1 MKAKILREMSEEELK
16 KQYNDNLDALYKLRI
31 QKSLGQMENKKKIY
45 NLKKDI
51 ARILTI
57 LKEKG
62 YAIK

>member
-1 MKAKILREMSEEELK
+1 MKAKVLREMSEEELK
-16 KQYNDNLDALYKLRI
+16 KQYQDNLDALYKLRF

-51 ARILTI
+51 ARIITV

>member
-1 MKAKILREMSEEELK
+1 MKAKVLREMSVEELQ
-16 KQYNDNLDALYKLRI
+16 KQYKDNLDALYKLRF

-45 NLKKDI
+45 NIKKDI

>member
-1 MKAKILREMSEEELK
+1 MKAKVLREMSEEELK

-31 QKSLGQMENKKKIY
+31 QKSLGQLENKKKIY
-45 NLKKDI
+45 ILKKDN

>member
-1 MKAKILREMSEEELK
+1 MKAKVLREMSVEELK

-31 QKSLGQMENKKKIY
+31 QKSLGQLENKKKIY
-45 NLKKDI
+45 ILKKDN

>member
-1 MKAKILREMSEEELK
+1 MKAKALREMSEEELR
-16 KQYNDNLDALYKLRI
+16 KQYQDNMDALYKLRF

-45 NLKKDI
+45 HLKKDI
-51 ARILTI
+51 ARIITV